1 MRPASQSHL
10 RFPLT
15 RLLGN
20 SGNIR
25 VLRALL
31 SYGGPLGVSQLSR
44 ESGLTPQG
52 VRLVLESLENQRV
65 LVALGE
71 PRARLYD
78 INPRYSFVS
87 VLRQLVA
94 EETSR
99 WEQLLQALRNAVRE
113 NKTISAAWYYGS
125 AARGEDEAASDLDL
139 AIVVRDED
147 VETALAS
154 IRHALQPAEETLLFT
169 CSVVGLSESDVARLS
184 RDNDAWWTALVR
196 DAKILKGTGPEQ
208 LALRAGRQP
217 EAA

>member
-1 MRPASQSHL
+1 M
-10 RFPLT
+10 
-15 RLLGN
+15 
-20 SGNIR
+20 
-25 VLRALL
+25 LRALL

-52 VRLVLESLENQRV
+52 VRLVLESLENQRA

-78 INPRYSFVS
+78 INPRYPFVG

-94 EETSR
+94 AETLR
-99 WEQLLQALRNAVRE
+99 WEQVLQAVRNAVRE
-113 NKTISAAWYYGS
+113 HRTLSAAWYYGS

-139 AIVVRDED
+139 AIVVRGED
-147 VETALAS
+147 LEQTLAS

-184 RDNDAWWTALVR
+184 RDNDAWWTGLVR
-196 DAKILKGTGPEQ
+196 DAKVLVGMGPGQ
-208 LALRAGRQP
+208 LARHAKRQP